1 MKQIL
6 IIKNGVCDVDKSIQ
20 QIIHTIDKNIKTYVA
35 TSYNLVHTS
44 KATDY
49 LFYDAIIICGGQQS
63 LTNRCS
69 ENYPYQYL
77 NKIIEYTKIWIE
89 SNMCVLGICLG
100 GQIIGEACGFKTS
113 SLDTPVMG
121 YQKDI
126 RLDYSPSNALLD
138 ETFTDYLPF
147 LMCCHYDFTQINEY
161 VNKPNFN
168 IDAYL
173 SVNNYDSNSIIP
185 YAFSIKNAYAVQFHP
200 EMNDD
205 LLRQVKYFYPSLEN
219 VTQFAIS
226 NREIIHKTTLK
237 FFDTWI
243 KLFLNNKN

>member
-20 QIIHTIDKNIKTYVA
+20 QIIHTIDKNIKTYV
-35 TSYNLVHTS
+35 TSSYDLVQIK
-44 KATDY
+44 KAHDY

-63 LTNRCS
+63 LTDRCS

-100 GQIIGEACGFKTS
+100 GQIIGEACGFKTA

-126 RLDYSPSNALLD
+126 RIDYSPSNTILD

-147 LMCCHYDFTQINEY
+147 LMCCHYDFIQVKCKDN
-161 VNKPNFN
+161 VR

-173 SVNNYDSNSIIP
+173 HLEIYDASTMIP

-200 EMNDD
+200 EMNND
-205 LLRQVKYFYPSLEN
+205 LLHQVKCFYSPLVRSQ
-219 VTQFAIS
+219 QFVIS
-226 NREIIHKTTLK
+226 NRDNIHATTMK
-237 FFDTWI
+237 FFDKWI
-243 KLFLNNKN
+243 KTYLNS